1 MQVPLE
7 LSFQHIEVEDDIKD
21 YVRERVDYLG
31 QLFDGITS
39 CRVHISLPQH
49 SKKTG
54 HIYDI
59 TIEVRVPGTELVVS
73 DRKGDRQERQHLRI
87 ALRDAFAIIERD
99 LKIYRQK
106 MRGEVKVLDG
116 MLQGKIVEIR
126 HDRDF
131 GQITATD
138 RRLIYFHRNS
148 VVDGNF
154 DDLKVGD
161 TVELVARHED
171 SDIGPQASTVR
182 PISALKYQ
190 P

>member
-7 LSFQHIEVEDDIKD
+7 LSFQHIEPEDEIKD

-31 QLFDGITS
+31 QLYDGITS
-39 CRVHISLPQH
+39 CRVHIALPQYSKQSGH
-49 SKKTG
+49 S
-54 HIYDI
+54 YAI

-73 DRKGDRQERQHLRI
+73 DRKGDRPEHQYLRT

-106 MRGEVKVLDG
+106 MRGEVKTVEG

-131 GQITATD
+131 RQIQAND
-138 RRLIYFHRNS
+138 GRLIYFHRNS
-148 VVDGNF
+148 VVDGDF
-154 DDLKVGD
+154 DALKSGE
-161 TVELVARHED
+161 TVELVARHDD
-171 SDIGPQASTVR
+171 SEIGPQASTVR
-182 PISALKYQ
+182 PISAMKYQ